1 MSIVN
6 GYGGLPGAVER
17 IRNGEIFWMKNKT
30 AQGVEVLKI
39 ARRTK
44 SHKLKKKKSTDS
56 NFKNG
61 LKLF

>member
-6 GYGGLPGAVER
+6 GYGGLLGGFER
-17 IRNGEIFWMKNKT
+17 IRNAEIFWMKNKT
-30 AQGVEVLKI
+30 AEGVELLKI
-39 ARRTK
+39 GRRAK
-44 SHKLKKKKSTDS
+44 SHKLEKKLTGG